1 MSFLLA
7 LMLSS
12 TASAEGWQD
21 TNVAEWADSDWQA
34 AAAEWP
40 GQVDVS
46 MAELQELE
54 VEVEALLLE
63 LDAVL
68 LMEALP
74 EAEWVA
80 RARDLLERME
90 AHEDARFGWGYGT
103 QVIGDDKALEHIDAD
118 AHARVRE
125 AQATQEALEALYYGL
140 DVRLAHGWLRYL
152 VAAQDTEASTL
163 GERVGAAGD
172 LLGAIGGGF
181 DYEPGYYWDDQAV
194 LLGIQHVNGNAA
206 WVSAAELC
214 LEQCTDAQAIAASE
228 ELIAIGNDPLQN
240 GGVEVY
246 MGDENLSMAGIN
258 DDPDKGPLVSF
269 SGVTGVRRL
278 MEPSAN
284 QFTVAGD
291 VRIGRKRLGGWV
303 GGAYARGLQGGSSG
317 FAVQGGAT
325 LDVLRKPKLMVWVN
339 PGLSYDGFGNVD
351 SPEYFQERDLGVIAP
366 LYVALPV
373 GRVSLMWVTQ
383 PRWTFGEERI
393 NSELSLFNELQMG
406 PRVDLHVLGDLS
418 LSFQGQRYW
427 VPGDTVNVLSVGLA
441 SKG

>member
-1 MSFLLA
+1 MSLLLA
-7 LMLSS
+7 LMLSP

-21 TNVAEWADSDWQA
+21 TNVGDWAESDWQA

-54 VEVEALLLE
+54 VEIEALLLE

-74 EAEWVA
+74 EADWVE

-90 AHEDARFGWGYGT
+90 AHDEARFGWGYGT

-118 AHARVRE
+118 AHARVRQ
-125 AQATQEALEALYYGL
+125 AQATQETLEALYYGL

-163 GERVGAAGD
+163 GDRVGAAGD

-214 LEQCTDAQAIAASE
+214 LEQCSDVQAIAASE

-240 GGVEVY
+240 GGVVVY
-246 MGDENLSMAGIN
+246 NGDERFEMDGIN

-269 SGVTGVRRL
+269 SGVMGVRRL

-284 QFTVAGD
+284 QLTVSGD
-291 VRIGRKRLGGWV
+291 LRIGRKRLGGWV
-303 GGAYARGLQGGSSG
+303 GGGYARGLQGASSG
-317 FAVQGGAT
+317 FALQGGAS
-325 LDVLRKPKLMVWVN
+325 LDVVSAPKLLVWLN
-339 PGLSYDGFGNVD
+339 PGLSYDGFGRAD
-351 SPEYFQERDLGVIAP
+351 SPEYFQSRDVGLIAP
-366 LYVALPV
+366 LYVAIPV
-373 GRVSLMWVTQ
+373 RRVTLLWVTQ

-393 NSELSLFNELQMG
+393 NADLSWFNELQMG

-418 LSFQGQRYW
+418 LSLQGQRYW
-427 VPGDTVNVLSVGLA
+427 VPGSTVNVLSVGLA
-441 SKG
+441 SNG